1 MGASRKLQGEID
13 RVLKKVQE
21 GVDVFDSIWNKVYD
35 TENANQK
42 EKFEA
47 DLKKEIKKLQRYRD
61 QIKTWIQSS
70 EIKDKKVSAS
80 YEQALLDARKL
91 IEREMER
98 FKICEKETK
107 TKAFSKEGLGQQ
119 PKTDPREKAKA
130 ETRDW
135 LNFMVSELES
145 QIDCFEADIEGL
157 SVKKGKSK
165 PPRLTHLEESIT
177 RHKAHIVKLELILR
191 LLDNDELSPEQVNDA
206 KDFVEDYVERNQVD
220 FEDFE
225 DVDDLYNTLP
235 LDKVEGLEDLV
246 TIVPPA
252 GGVKEKVAAGAP
264 IVNGTSLKVSVA
276 APATQPTGSPSS
288 VTPQGST
295 TQDQVDDTA
304 SQDSNSDV
312 RPRTPPSATI
322 ANAGVSVSS
331 VSSSGAASGTNV
343 VMTPGLVGSTVLTRL
358 GGASASALL
367 AGPGSNTIRGC
378 PETSTTAITSSPISI
393 VNSTKE
399 DDSGSFAG
407 RRVMPEVVSARGVGR
422 GPVVSGVGS
431 GQTSPL
437 ITPLNL
443 GGAAHSASGL
453 VSDITKRTGLA
464 ADDRVGGGGLAQQL
478 ASPLAGQS
486 RVYLQ
491 QGAKLPDGTVTND
504 SNSVPEGGIIG
515 ARIFNPSSVPGSQWR
530 PPSGNSF
537 QNQTEM
543 GQYRGRAEIAPDQ
556 REKFLQRLQQVQQQ
570 SHSAA
575 LLGAQLSHLSGANP
589 KQFSSQ
595 QQSAL
600 LQQAQLQLLQ
610 QQHQQQQGT
619 LLQNSQSS
627 SLQQQQVGLGLG
639 LQSQSLSSANSPS
652 QQHQQV
658 QSSGPQSAAQQVLA
672 TSLTSK
678 DNDISSSKVEEQ
690 QLQQQQQQKLADDSN
705 NETTAN
711 SGISRNFVNEDDL
724 KNSYTFDVPVGGPG
738 SLAELSQLSKD
749 ADLAPGQPV
758 HTVQSSLGHGVIGR
772 RSGSDLGAIGDNL
785 VGSIGSPG
793 GVHDHIYSHQ
803 MLESSYHKLPQ
814 PKDSERLRS
823 YVPRHPA
830 VTPASYPQTQAP
842 IIDNPVFWDRLDPDA
857 LFFAFYYQQN
867 TYQQYLAARELKKQS
882 WRYHR
887 KYNTWFQRHEEPKV
901 TTDDYEQGTYVYFDF
916 HILHDDHQQGWCQRI
931 KTEFTFEYS
940 YLEDE
945 LVV

>member
-70 EIKDKKVSAS
+70 EIKDKK
-80 YEQALLDARKL
+80 ALLDARKL

-191 LLDNDELSPEQVNDA
+191 LLDNDELSPEQVNDV

-264 IVNGTSLKVSVA
+264 IVNGTSLKVSVT

>member
-70 EIKDKKVSAS
+70 EIKDKK
-80 YEQALLDARKL
+80 ALLDARKL

-191 LLDNDELSPEQVNDA
+191 LLDNDELSPEQVNDV

-252 GGVKEKVAAGAP
+252 VGVKEKVAAGAP